1 MTMSCRSRR
10 LAAAALVSLAAA
22 ALAGT
27 ASPVEAQAP
36 SPRSGRTM
44 ISLNPLGLPFKYV
57 SGELEQKV
65 SNIVTVG
72 GSVSYLDVD
81 DDSYA
86 SFEAKLRVYPNEE
99 AFKGFSIGLA
109 GGVSRLSGIESC
121 DSFDCGR
128 GSRSGPSI
136 AVLADY
142 NWLLGKSKRVLVG
155 TGVGAK
161 RIFADDDNL
170 VDVNFAY
177 PTLRFQIGMIF

>member
-1 MTMSCRSRR
+1 MTLSRRSRR
-10 LAAAALVSLAAA
+10 LAAAVLVSLTAG
-22 ALAGT
+22 ALAGSA
-27 ASPVEAQAP
+27 ASLEAQAP

-65 SNIVTVG
+65 SNIATIG

-81 DDSYA
+81 DESYS
-86 SFEAKLRVYPNEE
+86 SFEAKLRLYPNEE

-109 GGVSRLSGIESC
+109 GGISRLSAIESC
-121 DSFDCGR
+121 DSFNCDT
-128 GSRSGPSI
+128 GSRTGPSI

-161 RIFADDDNL
+161 RVFVDDDGLLDL
-170 VDVNFAY
+170 VVAY
-177 PTLRFQIGMIF
+177 PTLRFQVGMIF

>member
-1 MTMSCRSRR
+1 
-10 LAAAALVSLAAA
+10 
-22 ALAGT
+22 
-27 ASPVEAQAP
+27 
-36 SPRSGRTM
+36 M